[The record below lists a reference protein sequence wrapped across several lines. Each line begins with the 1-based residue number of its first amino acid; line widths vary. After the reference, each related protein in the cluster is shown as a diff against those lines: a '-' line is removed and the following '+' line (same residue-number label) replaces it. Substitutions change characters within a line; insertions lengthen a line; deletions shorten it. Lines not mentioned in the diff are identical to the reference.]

1 MTALGGDLDTQVKAR
16 ALGDRTRYEIFRHL
30 ADSQQPL
37 GVKELT
43 DHVGLNHN
51 AVRQHL
57 AILKEAGLIQES
69 RERRSAPGRPR
80 LLYSLTPEAAGT
92 WETPGPYTWLAMT
105 LSQAMEDH
113 CSAREAG
120 RIQGEVLAARLKGL
134 KSIEDGSNKAFLP
147 EDLMELE
154 MARFG
159 FRPTRITTGTQ
170 VRLVLTHC
178 PFAHVAQFSPDTV
191 CQVHLGM
198 AEGLAKGFGGLEVER
213 LVVRPPGEAGCRLV
227 LKRIPTTS

>member
-16 ALGDRTRYEIFRHL
+16 ALGDKTRYEIFRHL
-30 ADSQQPL
+30 ANSQRPL

-43 DHVGLNHN
+43 EHVGLNHN

-69 RERRSAPGRPR
+69 REHRSAPGRPR
-80 LLYSLTPEAAGT
+80 LLYSLAPEAAGS

-113 CSAREAG
+113 CSARDAG
-120 RIQGEVLAARLKGL
+120 KIQGERLASSLKA
-134 KSIEDGSNKAFLP
+134 SSSDGAAP

-159 FRPTRITTGTQ
+159 FRPTRITTGTL
-170 VRLVLTHC
+170 VRLILTHC
-178 PFAHVAQFSPDTV
+178 PFAHVAQVSPDTV

-227 LKRIPTTS
+227 LKRLPTSD